1 MLPGLNRR
9 SGADQQGNRQTN
21 VAQSQLNIGL
31 AAAEKLDQ
39 RARSILSQE
48 LGHERLEIV
57 SVCIGYTDPGS
68 GPPLCAPGR
77 QSPSPLADPA

>member
-1 MLPGLNRR
+1 
-9 SGADQQGNRQTN
+9 

-57 SVCIGYTDPGS
+57 SVCIG
-68 GPPLCAPGR
+68 
-77 QSPSPLADPA
+77 